1 MTLSMTHPSSSS
13 PPYAHRSSAQ
23 RGSLRLV
30 SLTLLLCSVT
40 ACDVKQTPTPQLA
53 YDEEETLERLQ
64 EERVAQAHT
73 LLESET
79 CALCHPRQAAEFEAS
94 TMRYGFSSPAFN
106 ALELALN
113 QVSQAQEGQARFAEG
128 GHSEGFC
135 SGCHSPQATRE
146 GLTVSAREPSAS
158 RVEEPE
164 RRGLTCETCHV
175 PHSALNPAEALKPHP
190 SALKVGPSDPG
201 PANPFH
207 GLTRGASGAQARDE
221 LRSGALCASCH
232 DVRPDRPDVVTG
244 DPRLRSEDLFSEW
257 SRSPWA
263 DPLHPQNPMRGRA
276 GVIGLHEG
284 REEEGEQVTC
294 NDCHMSLYPAR
305 GFDSAVTLADDFP
318 SVDPSTLTRKLD
330 KLYPAGHAV
339 DNPALL
345 SSLEEA
351 RYRGERPWT
360 PEGELSEGAL
370 QALITRITT
379 PRRVSSHL
387 FTGVS
392 RALVASFPTAPILP
406 QAPQGAPRFA
416 EEIDPDEREQRR
428 VALLRAALTLSL
440 EPHDSPHPRGQAL
453 RVDAWLENIGAGHN
467 VPAGFSQERELWVEF
482 TVEDLGRRC
491 QRDDECEDLLEP
503 RLFLDDPNRWCHP
516 RTQTAEVDPSTPL
529 TGSWELARRRERSA
543 ICSESGRCIL
553 YRSGYLID
561 HDQDGRLS
569 DEDLRHQLIELDP
582 TTLSERCVQ
591 AGPDADLRLS
601 GVERG
606 LVHFTNSLQQV
617 ALDEANE
624 PVEHPRFAPLRP
636 LSEPYPAE
644 GIEAWSR
651 PIWAQEQHERRSLYP
666 TERARYE
673 RVRYRPASVE
683 GQQGIGPDTP
693 TLLHANRA
701 FNGQALRPFEPRL
714 ARYEIPW
721 RAGIVGPFQVTAKA
735 RFRFFSPRLLRAL
748 SARSPELLSEE
759 MIDERLQIVDM
770 ATAVRRYE
778 LEGP

>member
-1 MTLSMTHPSSSS
+1 MLGCHVE
-13 PPYAHRSSAQ
+13 RAQ
-23 RGSLRLV
+23 APL
-30 SLTLLLCSVT
+30 LTYEVE
-40 ACDVKQTPTPQLA
+40 DP
-53 YDEEETLERLQ
+53 LEQLQ
-64 EERVAQAHT
+64 EERLAQADT

-79 CALCHPRQAAEFEAS
+79 CALCHPRQASEFEAS

-128 GHSEGFC
+128 GHAEGFC
-135 SGCHSPQATRE
+135 SRCHSPQATQE
-146 GLTVSAREPSAS
+146 GLTVSATQPSAS

-175 PHSALNPAEALKPHP
+175 PHSEVTPSEALQPRP

-207 GLTRGASGAQARDE
+207 GLARGATGEQARAD
-221 LRSGALCASCH
+221 LRSGALCGSCH
-232 DVRPDRPDVVTG
+232 DVRPDRPDVVTRE
-244 DPRLRSEDLFSEW
+244 PRLRSEDLFSEW

-276 GVIGLHEG
+276 GITGLHEG

-305 GFDSAVTLADDFP
+305 SFDSVVSLAGDF
-318 SVDPSTLTRKLD
+318 SGVDPSTLTRKLD
-330 KLYPAGHAV
+330 KLYPVGHAV
-339 DNPALL
+339 DSPALL

-351 RYRGERPWT
+351 LNRGERPWT
-360 PEGELSEGAL
+360 PEGELSEGSL
-370 QALITRITT
+370 QALINRVTS

-392 RALVASFPTAPILP
+392 RPLVASFPSAPILP
-406 QAPQGAPRFA
+406 EPLQGGSLFA
-416 EEIDPDEREQRR
+416 EESDPELREQGR

-440 EPHDSPHPRGQAL
+440 TPHDTPHPRGQDIL
-453 RVDAWLENIGAGHN
+453 IDAWLENIGAGHN
-467 VPAGFSQERELWVEF
+467 VPAGFSQERELWVEL

-491 QRDDECEDLLEP
+491 QRDDECADLLEP

-516 RTQTAEVDPSTPL
+516 RNQRGQVDPSTPL
-529 TGSWELARRRERSA
+529 SGSWELARRRERSA
-543 ICSESGRCIL
+543 VCSSSGRCIL

-582 TTLSERCVQ
+582 STLSERCVQ

-606 LVHFTNSLQQV
+606 LVHFTNSLQRV
-617 ALDEANE
+617 ALEAGE
-624 PVEHPRFAPLRP
+624 PIEHPRFAPLRP
-636 LSEPYPAE
+636 LSDPYQSLGA
-644 GIEAWSR
+644 EAWAQ
-651 PIWAQEQHERRSLYP
+651 PIWAQEQGERRSLYP

-673 RVRYRPASVE
+673 RVRYRPASVD
-683 GQQGIGPDTP
+683 GQQGVGPDTP

-721 RAGIVGPFQVTAKA
+721 RAGIVGPVQVTAKA

-748 SARSPELLSEE
+748 SARSPELLTEE
-759 MIDERLQIVDM
+759 MIDERLQVVDM

-778 LEGP
+778 LEGPEP